1 MSRELETC
9 PNVVFCL
16 FVCLFFC
23 LFFIW
28 FNAKQSMHKE
38 YVCM

>member
-1 MSRELETC
+1 MSRELKTC

-16 FVCLFFC
+16 FVFLFVFLC
-23 LFFIW
+23 GLM
-28 FNAKQSMHKE
+28 QSRGMHKE